1 MWATNRWKNSQCN
14 QFRVKCGGKPQ
25 TSTLPVVWSD
35 FLHLWSY
42 CFSIASS
49 SVQVTPL
56 NKNPANHIGMSGRT
70 SFHMGHDPCKRWHAR
85 DNRTRLWYSSQIY
98 FWSPCMVLYLETL
111 VTEFSFPWYEFKN
124 VDLSLKGIFGPKKAE
139 KFMNSYIA

>member
-1 MWATNRWKNSQCN
+1 MWATNCWKNSQCN

-25 TSTLPVVWSD
+25 TSTLPVIWSD

-56 NKNPANHIGMSGRT
+56 KKNPANHIGMSGRT

-124 VDLSLKGIFGPKKAE
+124 VDLSLKSIFGPKKAE

>member
-1 MWATNRWKNSQCN
+1 MWATNCWKNSQCN

-56 NKNPANHIGMSGRT
+56 KKNPANHIGMSGRT

-124 VDLSLKGIFGPKKAE
+124 VDLSLKSIFGPKKSRKIHE
-139 KFMNSYIA
+139 

>member
-1 MWATNRWKNSQCN
+1 MWATNCWKNSQCN

-56 NKNPANHIGMSGRT
+56 KKNPANHIGMSGRT

-139 KFMNSYIA
+139 KFMNSYTA

>member
-1 MWATNRWKNSQCN
+1 MWATNCWKNSQCN

-56 NKNPANHIGMSGRT
+56 KKNPANHIGMSGRT

-124 VDLSLKGIFGPKKAE
+124 VDLSLKSIFGPKKAE
-139 KFMNSYIA
+139 KFLNSYIA

>member
-1 MWATNRWKNSQCN
+1 MWATNCWKNSQCN

-56 NKNPANHIGMSGRT
+56 KKNPANHIGMSGRT

-124 VDLSLKGIFGPKKAE
+124 VDLSLKKYLWAKKAE
-139 KFMNSYIA
+139 KFINSYTA

>member
-1 MWATNRWKNSQCN
+1 MWATNCWKNSQCN

-56 NKNPANHIGMSGRT
+56 KKNPANHIGMSGRT

-85 DNRTRLWYSSQIY
+85 DNRTRFWYSSQIY

-124 VDLSLKGIFGPKKAE
+124 VDLSLKSIFGPKKAE

>member
-1 MWATNRWKNSQCN
+1 MWATNCWKNSQCN

-56 NKNPANHIGMSGRT
+56 KKNPANHIGMSGRT

-111 VTEFSFPWYEFKN
+111 VTEFSFPWYEYKN
-124 VDLSLKGIFGPKKAE
+124 VDLSLKSIFGPKKAE

>member
-1 MWATNRWKNSQCN
+1 MWATNCWKNSQCN

-56 NKNPANHIGMSGRT
+56 KKNPANHIGMSGRT

-124 VDLSLKGIFGPKKAE
+124 VDLSLKSIFGPKKAE
-139 KFMNSYIA
+139 KFMNSYTA